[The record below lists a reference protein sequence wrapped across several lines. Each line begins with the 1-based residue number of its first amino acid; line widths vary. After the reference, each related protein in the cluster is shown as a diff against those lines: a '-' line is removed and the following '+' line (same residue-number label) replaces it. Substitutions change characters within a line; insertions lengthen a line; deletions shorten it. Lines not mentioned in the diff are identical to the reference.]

1 MKMVHGLEEINRK
14 ISTQFKLLELAEMET
29 EWLMR
34 NEKSEIEKH
43 LQHVELKLQK
53 LQEFKYSAQEI
64 LVEEGEMRIW
74 KSGWVLW
81 KTKFLMIFEKF
92 WRFIDVVHSLK
103 SAISN
108 VEKKEAAKGKH
119 EENIFQE
126 EMLRRRMQE
135 ELKIQEMK
143 LQMKSKEWMKYL
155 LFHNR
160 NLQFAL
166 ILNTIYSTKL
176 NCKRI
181 WNRAIANG

>member
-1 MKMVHGLEEINRK
+1 
-14 ISTQFKLLELAEMET
+14 
-29 EWLMR
+29 
-34 NEKSEIEKH
+34 
-43 LQHVELKLQK
+43 
-53 LQEFKYSAQEI
+53 
-64 LVEEGEMRIW
+64 MRIW

-166 ILNTIYSTKL
+166 ILSISMQKQFKDKVGNKCNSNSIVVVNWNINNKNNDDNTNKVIIVMKVVEQ
-176 NCKRI
+176 
-181 WNRAIANG
+181 